1 VDRSEA
7 ALGIGRTPLST
18 LKELLSDAS
27 VEDIVLSPAGVSCY
41 RQGRWSG
48 PNPGPDSEPGNLM
61 RMARGLAETAGM
73 TLGLTQP
80 SIDTFLALDG
90 NRPFRAHVV
99 IAPLALRG
107 PEITLRRLPQAH
119 RFHLQDFSEDPQQVR
134 LLTDAARNGLSLL
147 ICGKTGSGKT
157 SLASALLQLLPEFT
171 RTLILE
177 DSPELPLPN
186 ALSSKLLARPD
197 RYGFRNGAAWELE
210 HLVFESLRMR
220 PDRLVLGECRGP
232 EARAIAHALQ
242 TGHRGMITTIH
253 AGSSRAGLERFEAL
267 VRATPQGRALALD
280 GLWDLVVHVSEQ
292 RPGVRRITEVLKVSA
307 ESAT

>member
-1 VDRSEA
+1 M
-7 ALGIGRTPLST
+7 ST
-18 LKELLSDAS
+18 LKELLADTSI
-27 VEDIVLSPAGVSCY
+27 EDIVLSPAGVSFY
-41 RQGRWSG
+41 RAGAWTG
-48 PNPGPDSEPGNLM
+48 PNTSPDAEPAQLA
-61 RMARGLAETAGM
+61 RLARGLSETAGQ

-80 SIDTFLALDG
+80 SVDAFLALDG
-90 NRPFRAHVV
+90 DRPFRAHVV
-99 IAPLALRG
+99 ISPLVLRG

-119 RFHLQDFSEDPQQVR
+119 RFNIEDYAEDPAH
-134 LLTDAARNGLSLL
+134 AATLNSAIRDGLSIL

-157 SLASALLQLLPEFT
+157 SLTSALLQRLPAST
-171 RTLILE
+171 RTLVLE

-186 ALSSKLLARPD
+186 PLSSKLLARPD

-242 TGHRGMITTIH
+242 TGHRGVLTTIH
-253 AGSSRAGLERFEAL
+253 AGNCAAALDRFEAL

-280 GLWDLVVHVSEQ
+280 GLWDLVVHVAEVA
-292 RPGVRRITEVLKVSA
+292 PGVRRIRELMRVEARS
-307 ESAT
+307 